1 MGSNVVLIC
10 GKSSSV
16 TTEMA
21 IVDLLEQRNNA
32 FLTEIERLEYNLC
45 LSNSDVS
52 KNTLFQLS
60 VPLINDGLYY
70 RYIAQPNES
79 YSPIDISDNAIKS
92 DLLKQGKPI
101 TETTIIG
108 EKLKKLV
115 QRLHA
120 LDPENSLLKDNH
132 PLNLELFRLQNGF
145 RPTDMP
151 KKGAI
156 SKYLKSAQFISLPNI
171 NSMASANET
180 KDLKRLMVPSFDFT
194 DMHSKTDDDVEN
206 LVRLNFCGAKT
217 MNWYQQKGF
226 CPIWMPACVS
236 TKNSFDPT
244 LIKQLYLFTNIKDAI
259 RFSYISKEYIE
270 DGQDVMVLSFFS
282 EESLLLATK
291 KLASQFHQSLIY
303 AFFYPDS
310 DDGSLA
316 SPHSTWL
323 KTNHFFMQNNKSV
336 ALKVAKKL
344 LNRHVLNEY
353 NESSKAREHRLYD
366 TMRHG
371 LLIAVKLPDIFDRRQ
386 ADLTNWHE
394 LCGQQIHSSIFSAE
408 EKMLTYLCALTNKT
422 IDKLS
427 VLLRQSFKEKY
438 GDIDIKEAFI
448 FPEDDYSL
456 AYPLSDEEE
465 NRLKQLAEERKNK
478 NKAWIEKVSSG
489 HDKKNS

>member
-1 MGSNVVLIC
+1 MM
-10 GKSSSV
+10 
-16 TTEMA
+16 TEMA

-32 FLTEIERLEYNLC
+32 FLTEIEKLEYNLC
-45 LSNSDVS
+45 LSNSNVS

-79 YSPIDISDNAIKS
+79 YLPIDISDNAIKS
-92 DLLKQGKPI
+92 DLLRQGKP
-101 TETTIIG
+101 TAEKTILG

-115 QRLHA
+115 QRLYT
-120 LDPENSLLKDNH
+120 LDPQNSLLKDNH
-132 PLNLELFRLQNGF
+132 PLNLELLRLQNGL
-145 RPTDMP
+145 RSTETP
-151 KKGAI
+151 KKGTI
-156 SKYLKSAQFISLPNI
+156 SRYLQSAQFASLPSI
-171 NSMASANET
+171 DAMASAHEP
-180 KDLKRLMVPSFDFT
+180 KDLKRLMVPSFDFS
-194 DMHSKTDDDVEN
+194 DMHNEAADDTPN

-217 MNWYQQKGF
+217 TNWDQQKGF
-226 CPIWMPACVS
+226 CPIWVPAYVS
-236 TKNSFDPT
+236 TQNSFDPT
-244 LIKQLYLFTNIKDAI
+244 SIKQLYLFTNIKDAI
-259 RFSYISKEYIE
+259 RFCCIFKEYI
-270 DGQDVMVLSFFS
+270 DGEQDIMVLSFFS
-282 EESLLLATK
+282 EECLLLAAK
-291 KLASQFHQSLIY
+291 KLASQFNQSLIY
-303 AFFYPDS
+303 AFSHPDPA
-310 DDGSLA
+310 GHGLV

-323 KTNHFFMQNNKSV
+323 KINRFFLENNKSV

-353 NESSKAREHRLYD
+353 NESSRAREHRLYD

-371 LLIAVKLPDIFDRRQ
+371 LLIAVKLPDIFDRQQ
-386 ADLTNWHE
+386 AHLTNWHE
-394 LCGQQIHSSIFSAE
+394 LCGKQINSSIFSAE

-438 GDIDIKEAFI
+438 GDIDIKEVFI